1 MSPYF
6 YNIKNIQTIWRVMNK
21 KISNKLKFVLI
32 ISLLIVLF
40 ASLEA
45 LMNAKSV
52 EAFNSY
58 KVVFPDHTA
67 DDYIDFTLMNYVYNI
82 IETIIISL
90 FLFFTRDK
98 LRPNK
103 LYAIV
108 FGGMILIKLVNK
120 ILSFNI
126 NSIFYYIL
134 LILYILLLISVVRY
148 CGSTEEER

>member
-1 MSPYF
+1 
-6 YNIKNIQTIWRVMNK
+6 MNK

-103 LYAIV
+103 LYTIV